1 MLVSEN
7 AEIVPVKKIALEIG
21 DIIPHKKFAVNIAE
35 WPFNF
40 SFIPL
45 LLFRDNIES
54 RFLCVGIVLYDA
66 DRCFGRRFFGSYYY
80 HDIGCIYPERAY
92 DRQEGCGCI
101 YGAFGSFNAYF
112 ERSGYCFGRAFGWPG
127 YGRLVL
133 FGR

>member
-45 LLFRDNIES
+45 LLFRAQK
-54 RFLCVGIVLYDA
+54 YK
-66 DRCFGRRFFGSYYY
+66 
-80 HDIGCIYPERAY
+80 
-92 DRQEGCGCI
+92 
-101 YGAFGSFNAYF
+101 
-112 ERSGYCFGRAFGWPG
+112 
-127 YGRLVL
+127 L
-133 FGR
+133 FPQ